1 MPFGRRKKKQ
11 TYFYLKGFIKNAL
24 SFYRTKKYISLSM
37 KRMRGSPQELSIG
50 LATGLAV
57 SFTPF
62 IGLHALIAL
71 FIAWIFG
78 GSMAAA
84 IIGTLFGNPWTFP
97 FFWYLTYEVGQ
108 FLNQGLIINYEEF
121 SFNNI
126 REEVTTILEILKNL
140 IIFANMQEMNAS
152 FDKLRLIPIMLLG
165 SIPLVII
172 SWITSYFIFLNILK
186 SYKKRLFYK

>member
-1 MPFGRRKKKQ
+1 M
-11 TYFYLKGFIKNAL
+11 
-24 SFYRTKKYISLSM
+24 
-37 KRMRGSPQELSIG
+37 
-50 LATGLAV
+50 
-57 SFTPF
+57 
-62 IGLHALIAL
+62 
-71 FIAWIFG
+71 
-78 GSMAAA
+78 
-84 IIGTLFGNPWTFP
+84 
-97 FFWYLTYEVGQ
+97 
-108 FLNQGLIINYEEF
+108 NQGLIINYEEF